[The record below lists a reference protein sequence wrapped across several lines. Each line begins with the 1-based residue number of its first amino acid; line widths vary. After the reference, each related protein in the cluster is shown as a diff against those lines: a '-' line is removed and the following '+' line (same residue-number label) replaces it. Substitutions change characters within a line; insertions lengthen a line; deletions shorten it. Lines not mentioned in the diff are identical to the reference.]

1 MCYVIENFQSNFVS
15 LKWSLRLKSTF
26 FLRNTVRFNNLL
38 LNLIGNDLIS
48 SLDTVYTQTQLP
60 YIRNFFMKMFFI
72 VPQKLSRRFKTPLV
86 LNLFKS
92 LQFWALTDALKR
104 FPQPSANL
112 NLTPVTQ
119 HTHLNMTYRYYLAKK
134 VTLLRLNKQPYKTV
148 LLGMLKLLLTWWPQY
163 NIHSKLPHTSMLTVN
178 SHAILRYYNSYFF
191 KVYNF

>member
-1 MCYVIENFQSNFVS
+1 MVTTTKIN
-15 LKWSLRLKSTF
+15 L

-38 LNLIGNDLIS
+38 LNLIRNDLVS
-48 SLDTVYTQTQLP
+48 SSHTVYTQTQLP

-104 FPQPSANL
+104 FPQSSTNL

>member
-38 LNLIGNDLIS
+38 LNLIRNDLIS
-48 SLDTVYTQTQLP
+48 SSSTVYTQTQLP

-104 FPQPSANL
+104 FPQPSSSSNL
-112 NLTPVTQ
+112 VSATQ
-119 HTHLNMTYRYYLAKK
+119 CTHLNMTYRYYLAKK

-178 SHAILRYYNSYFF
+178 SHSILRYYNSYFF